1 MRSWT
6 ADLDQIVIGQIEK
19 IEKHP
24 DADKL
29 IVCQVNRGNKDGSDC
44 HRAHPM

>member
-1 MRSWT
+1 M
-6 ADLDQIVIGQIEK
+6 DQIVIGRIEK

-29 IVCQVNRGNKDGSDC
+29 IVCRVNTGSDVVQIVTGTQ
-44 HRAHPM
+44 MLLKVIKYL